1 MKSILRF
8 VAGLAILAVGIF
20 VMKGLVGMKTDPP
33 VKSRPVTARPVKATE
48 VVLDANQPHTPIEGR
63 VDALYR
69 MSLFAE
75 VNGVLAIG
83 GKEFREGTRFR
94 RGEVILRL
102 DDGEPRAALVAQRS
116 QFLQSLSVALADL
129 RVDFPEA
136 WSAWMGYVE
145 AFDVTE
151 AMAPLPEPRDQRE
164 RLFLANRGI
173 LSSYHNIR
181 SAEERL
187 AKFQVVAPFDGVMT
201 EAFVQPGGLVRA
213 GQPMGTFVGDGAF
226 EVKSAVHARYLPVLT
241 VGDSVAF
248 SEESGIQVAVGQVNR
263 IASNVDPATQ
273 SASVFCGIRAVESD
287 QLRDGRYLSG
297 AIVSIPIPE
306 SFALRVDLISPS
318 NTLYVVS
325 EENDQQ
331 VLRERKVEVLFRSQE
346 IAIVRGLADGSRVLA
361 EPMNGTYDGMPVNIV
376 E

>member
-1 MKSILRF
+1 
-8 VAGLAILAVGIF
+8 
-20 VMKGLVGMKTDPP
+20 MKGLVGMKTDPP
-33 VKSRPVTARPVKATE
+33 VKSRPVMARPVKATD
-48 VVLDANQPHTPIEGR
+48 VVLAANRPETPIEGR

-94 RGEVILRL
+94 RGEVILRM
-102 DDGEPRAALVAQRS
+102 DDSEPRAALVAQRS
-116 QFLQSLSVALADL
+116 QFLQSLSGALADL

-136 WSAWMGYVE
+136 WPAWMDYVASFE
-145 AFDVTE
+145 ATE
-151 AMAPLPEPRDQRE
+151 SIAVLPEARDQRE

-173 LSSYHNIR
+173 LSSYHSIR

-187 AKFQVVAPFDGVMT
+187 AKYQVLAPFDGVLT
-201 EAFVQPGGLVRA
+201 ETMVQPGGLVRA

-226 EVKSAVHARYLPVLT
+226 EVKSAVHARYLPVLAA
-241 VGDSVAF
+241 GDSVAF
-248 SEESGIQVAVGQVNR
+248 FEESGAQVAVGQLDR
-263 IASNVDPATQ
+263 IASNVDAATQ
-273 SASVFCGIRAVESD
+273 SASVFCGVRATD
-287 QLRDGRYLSG
+287 AAQLRDGRYLSG
-297 AIVSIPIPE
+297 AIFSEPIAE

-318 NTLYVVS
+318 NTLFVVAI
-325 EENDQQ
+325 EGDQE
-331 VLRERKVEVLFRSQE
+331 VLRERKVEVLYRSQE
-346 IAIVRGLADGSRVLA
+346 TAIVRGLAEGSRVLA

>member
-1 MKSILRF
+1 VKSILRF

-20 VMKGLVGMKTDPP
+20 VMKGLVGMKTEPP

-48 VVLDANQPHTPIEGR
+48 VVLVANQPHTPIEGR

-94 RGEVILRL
+94 RGEVILRM
-102 DDGEPRAALVAQRS
+102 DDREPRSALVAQRS

-136 WSAWMGYVE
+136 WSAWMDYVE
-145 AFDVTE
+145 SFDVTK

-226 EVKSAVHARYLPVLT
+226 EVKSAVHARYLPVLAA
-241 VGDSVAF
+241 GDSVAF
-248 SEESGIQVAVGQVNR
+248 FEESGIQVAVGQVNR

-297 AIVSIPIPE
+297 AIVSTPILE

-318 NTLYVVS
+318 NTLFVVS
-325 EENDQQ
+325 EENDEQ

-346 IAIVRGLADGSRVLA
+346 IAIVRGLADGFRVLA

>member
-20 VMKGLVGMKTDPP
+20 VMKGLVGMKTEPP

-48 VVLDANQPHTPIEGR
+48 VVLVANQPHTPIEGR

-94 RGEVILRL
+94 RGEVILRM
-102 DDGEPRAALVAQRS
+102 DDREPRSALVAQRS

-136 WSAWMGYVE
+136 WSAWMDYVE
-145 AFDVTE
+145 SFDVTK

-226 EVKSAVHARYLPVLT
+226 EVKSAVHARYLPVLAA
-241 VGDSVAF
+241 GDSVAF
-248 SEESGIQVAVGQVNR
+248 FEESGIQVAVGQVNR

-297 AIVSIPIPE
+297 AIVSTPILE

-318 NTLYVVS
+318 NTLFVVS
-325 EENDQQ
+325 EENDEQ

-346 IAIVRGLADGSRVLA
+346 IAIVRGLADGFRVLA

>member
-20 VMKGLVGMKTDPP
+20 VMKGLVGMKTEPP

-48 VVLDANQPHTPIEGR
+48 VVLVANQPHTPIEGR

-94 RGEVILRL
+94 RGEVILRM

-136 WSAWMGYVE
+136 WSAWMDYVE
-145 AFDVTE
+145 SFDVTE

-226 EVKSAVHARYLPVLT
+226 EVKSAVHARYLPVLAA
-241 VGDSVAF
+241 GDSVAF
-248 SEESGIQVAVGQVNR
+248 FEESGIQVAVGQVNR

-297 AIVSIPIPE
+297 AIVSAPIPE
-306 SFALRVDLISPS
+306 SFPLRVDLISPS
-318 NTLYVVS
+318 NTLFVVS
-325 EENDQQ
+325 EENDEQ